1 LNVADRGA
9 LYLGVA
15 AVLAAAAYI
24 LTTQDVQAEDTSSSG
39 ASGSSSMNGFGINN
53 PLNLRY
59 LSTNA
64 YNGQT
69 GNHNGYGVY
78 STLSAGVRAAGL
90 QLSKDVQNGFTTI
103 TTLIT
108 SWAPPSEND
117 TAAYISDVSSR
128 AGIAACEPLSWPED
142 EVAIIQAM
150 AYHEN
155 GYNPMSDSDVAQYIA
170 S

>member
-1 LNVADRGA
+1 VPDRSA
-9 LYLGVA
+9 IYLGVA

-24 LTTQDVQAEDTSSSG
+24 LTTQDVQAEDSSG
-39 ASGSSSMNGFGINN
+39 GNVSGAGNSSNGFAINN

-59 LSTNA
+59 LSSNA

-78 STLSAGVRAAGL
+78 STLAAGVRAAGL
-90 QLSKDVQNGFTTI
+90 QLSKDVQGGMTTLSD
-103 TTLIT
+103 LIT
-108 SWAPPSEND
+108 SWAPPSDNND
-117 TAAYISDVSSR
+117 TAAYISDVSGR
-128 AGIAACEPLSWPED
+128 TGIAPSEPLAWPED
-142 EVAIIQAM
+142 QVDVIQAM

-155 GYNPMSDSDVAQYIA
+155 GYNPMSDSDVESYVA